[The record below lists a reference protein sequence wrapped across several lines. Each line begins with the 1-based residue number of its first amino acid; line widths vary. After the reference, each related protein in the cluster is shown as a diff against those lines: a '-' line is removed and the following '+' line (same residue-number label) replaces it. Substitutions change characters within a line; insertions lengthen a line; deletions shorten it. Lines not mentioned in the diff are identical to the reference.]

1 MTYHLSGR
9 KVVAQVPSG
18 MGEEGLIDTAPD
30 GSDSYQLPAATW
42 TANCMVIHAAVP
54 GLAALETTAMEF
66 DDTDKPPATSG
77 PNAGNGVA
85 EKRQGKFKGICY
97 RCKAKGHSFRFCP
110 LNEGAD
116 VERRVVR
123 PISGYQNNTGVT
135 CKSS

>member
-1 MTYHLSGR
+1 MARAIHPIKPVSN
-9 KVVAQVPSG
+9 
-18 MGEEGLIDTAPD
+18 
-30 GSDSYQLPAATW
+30 
-42 TANCMVIHAAVP
+42 ANSTHAGTINVSI
-54 GLAALETTAMEF
+54 EIF
-66 DDTDKPPATSG
+66 SATSG